1 MKRTTSGGWYAE
13 FELQSGRE
21 SWRASPGAESRN
33 AAMHWIDRVRIALH
47 RIFPVNWEPKS

>member
-13 FELQSGRE
+13 FDLESGRE